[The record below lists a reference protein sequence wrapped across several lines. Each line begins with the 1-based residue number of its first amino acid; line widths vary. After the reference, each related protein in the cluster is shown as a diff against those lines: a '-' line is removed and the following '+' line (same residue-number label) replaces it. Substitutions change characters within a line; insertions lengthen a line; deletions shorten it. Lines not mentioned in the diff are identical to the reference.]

1 MNATVVPP
9 SALGFLTLWGSGTMP
24 LASTLNSLDGSIV
37 ANAVLVP
44 AGSNGVVTAFTT
56 ESSQL
61 ILDINGFFK

>member
-9 SALGFLTLWGSGTMP
+9 VALSFLTLWGSGTMP
-24 LASTLNSLDGSIV
+24 LASTLNSLDASIV

-44 AGSNGVVTAFTT
+44 AGTNGVVTAFTT
-56 ESSQL
+56 DPSQL

>member
-1 MNATVVPP
+1 
-9 SALGFLTLWGSGTMP
+9 MP